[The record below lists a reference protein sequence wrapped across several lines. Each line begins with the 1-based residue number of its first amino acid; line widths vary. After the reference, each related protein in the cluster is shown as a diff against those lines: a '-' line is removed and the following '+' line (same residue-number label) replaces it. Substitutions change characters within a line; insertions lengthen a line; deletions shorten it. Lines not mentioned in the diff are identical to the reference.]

1 MIPEVGS
8 RVRLAEPGATAGGTV
23 TARLGRDRVGGGVA
37 CRVRWDSGGSSR
49 VRPVDLVVLPEEPV
63 RPDHPEPRT
72 SREPLYA
79 VRDER
84 GRLLARAG
92 AGARARAESSARRA
106 CRSLARTVIVCR
118 QDRIVSV
125 VALLDGTPDLRRIDT
140 QEAGQ

>member
-8 RVRLAEPGATAGGTV
+8 RVRSAEPGATAAGTV
-23 TARLGRDRVGGGVA
+23 TAHLGRNWVGGGVA

-63 RPDHPEPRT
+63 RPDPEPRT

-84 GRLLARAG
+84 GLLLAR

-125 VALLDGTPDLRRIDT
+125 VDLLDGSPDLRRVDT